1 MLSGDGRRDFIQH
14 YFWMKQVPNVCW
26 WCYPYIYI
34 YIYGWCVTKK
44 CFSKDT
50 TPWFPRAVRANVGVE
65 AEINLRSRE
74 CQGKECQQLTK
85 RYLAPEGSKSKRF
98 QIMHAGAVQKWFF
111 PSPRVLLPCF
121 TPRVKISLSKWTS
134 HSTKSHDLNPWS

>member
-1 MLSGDGRRDFIQH
+1 ML
-14 YFWMKQVPNVCW
+14 MVLP
-26 WCYPYIYI
+26 IYI
-34 YIYGWCVTKK
+34 YLYLWMVCYQKV
-44 CFSKDT
+44 FSKDT

-98 QIMHAGAVQKWFF
+98 QIMHAGAVQK
-111 PSPRVLLPCF
+111 
-121 TPRVKISLSKWTS
+121 
-134 HSTKSHDLNPWS
+134 